1 MIARTHRAVRVPFA
15 AVVLG
20 IVVAVAG
27 RARGADADLLATVRA
42 WVDQY
47 EAKLP
52 SIVAEE
58 RYEQK
63 VIRSRRG
70 GRDRF
75 TGGFQSRDTVQ
86 TRVLESEFLLVK
98 PVDGFDWIPFRDV
111 FKVDGQVIRDRA
123 DRLAKLLLDPT
134 ATAYDA
140 AERIANESTRYN
152 IGGLV
157 RTVNVPTLAL
167 AFLTTRNAACCKF
180 KIHGPDTIEGER
192 FTRISLDE
200 TAVPGVVASQD
211 GHRVKSK
218 GDVWVRPDGALR
230 RSRLVMT
237 VGATRAEIQVDWR
250 PYPGIDLVVPVEM
263 QEYYAYGTREIEG
276 LAVYSNIRKFGVST
290 HEAIK

>member
-1 MIARTHRAVRVPFA
+1 MAGAHLSGRVAF
-15 AVVLG
+15 AVVALG
-20 IVVAVAG
+20 IAVAPG
-27 RARGADADLLATVRA
+27 VGARAAGDDILANVRA
-42 WVDQY
+42 WVDRY
-47 EAKLP
+47 EAQLP

-63 VIRSRRG
+63 VIRARRG

-75 TGGFQSRDTVQ
+75 TSGFQSRDTVQ

-98 PVDGFDWIPFRDV
+98 PVDGFEWIPFRDV
-111 FKVDGQVIRDRA
+111 SKVDGQVIRDRA
-123 DRLAKLLLDPT
+123 DRLAKLLMDPT
-134 ATAYDA
+134 ASAYDA

-152 IGGLV
+152 IGGLL

-180 KIHGPDTIEGER
+180 KVHGTDTIEGER
-192 FTRISLDE
+192 FTRIALDE
-200 TAVPGVVASQD
+200 TAVPGVVGSQD

-218 GDVWVRPDGALR
+218 GDVWVRADGALR

-250 PYPGIDLVVPVEM
+250 PYPGIDMVVPVEM
-263 QEYYAYGTREIEG
+263 QEYYVYGTREIEG
-276 LAVYSNIRKFGVST
+276 LAVYTNIRRFVVST
-290 HEAIK
+290 QESVK